1 MRIAAGL
8 ILGSVGFI
16 LPLFSAPPVHETF
29 LTTAKA
35 FLNQNL
41 WLTIS
46 TLLAVM
52 LLEAEVRALNLGER
66 IATKLSLSET
76 QISLAF
82 FPALLGLLPA
92 AAGARFSVGA
102 VQALAKNTNTSP
114 DTLAAVNFWFRH
126 VNIFCNPLITG
137 TVLAGAISRL
147 PAHRL
152 LIYGIPLTLLTTV
165 VGWYFFIRPIELCP
179 ARSNPSSKHAPKT
192 HTQLETLFIVLLP
205 ISLSAALFL
214 PGQLLYAVIP
224 VVIVGAAATTA
235 HIGARN
241 CIQRLIPNAND
252 RRILFDVVLIL
263 WFVAASQA
271 CGLTQR
277 LVDMVLSCAL
287 PVEFTLFICAFLVTT
302 VTGLCLPS
310 VAFVMPVAIV
320 LFPGDSFIAYTVLL
334 AGFSAQFVTPA
345 HLCLVISADT
355 FGSSI
360 GKILYRMFP
369 ALAMSTIGITLAMF
383 AFN

>member
-1 MRIAAGL
+1 MRITAGL
-8 ILGSVGFI
+8 ILGSVGFA
-16 LPLFSAPPVHETF
+16 LPLFSANPAHETF
-29 LTTAKA
+29 LTTAQA

-66 IATKLSLSET
+66 MASKLSLAGT
-76 QISLAF
+76 QISLALI
-82 FPALLGLLPA
+82 PALLGLLPA
-92 AAGARFSVGA
+92 AAGARFSVGV
-102 VQALAKNTNTSP
+102 VQALAKKTNTSP

-137 TVLAGAISRL
+137 TVLACAISGL

-152 LIYGIPLTLLTTV
+152 LIYGIPLTLLTTA
-165 VGWYFFIRPIELCP
+165 VGWYFFIRPIELCSVQ
-179 ARSNPSSKHAPKT
+179 SNPSSKPAPIK
-192 HTQLETLFIVLLP
+192 HTQLEMLFIVLLP
-205 ISLSAALFL
+205 ISLAAALFL
-214 PGQLLYAVIP
+214 SGQLLYAVMP

-235 HIGARN
+235 RIGARN
-241 CIQRLIPNAND
+241 CILQLIPNVND

-263 WFVAASQA
+263 WFVAASQT
-271 CGLTQR
+271 CGLTQS

-287 PVEFTLFICAFLVTT
+287 PVEFTLFICAFLVTA

-310 VAFVMPVAIV
+310 VAFVMPVAIG

-345 HLCLVISADT
+345 HLCLVISVDT
-355 FGSSI
+355 FGSGI
-360 GKILYRMFP
+360 GKLLYRMVP
-369 ALAMSTIGITLAMF
+369 ALAVSTLGITIVMF
-383 AFN
+383 AFS